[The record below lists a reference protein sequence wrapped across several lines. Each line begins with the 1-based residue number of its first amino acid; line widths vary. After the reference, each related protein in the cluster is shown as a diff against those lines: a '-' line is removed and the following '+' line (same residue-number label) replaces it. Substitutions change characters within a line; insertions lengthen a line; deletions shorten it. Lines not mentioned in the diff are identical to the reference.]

1 MPPIVDERPE
11 RVTLH
16 SSWTGIVMASLGV
29 VILIAVAIGVLSQV
43 TNIVGV
49 VIAALAAIGA
59 IVVLFDMPIASTFDA
74 DGVERRTPLRRH
86 RLEWSEV
93 EEVQRGRRSLRRPG
107 GDRSTGL
114 VAIRGIRHTLLVD
127 RTEGRREYED
137 LEAAIGE
144 PTFSDVFLDVGAPP
158 DNRTPTWMYRR
169 RKWRPEGR

>member
-1 MPPIVDERPE
+1 MPPLVDRPAD

-29 VILIAVAIGVLSQV
+29 VILLAVAIGVLTQAV
-43 TNIVGV
+43 NIVGV
-49 VIAALAAIGA
+49 VIAGLAFVGA
-59 IVVLFDMPIASTFDA
+59 VVVLFDMPIASTFDA
-74 DGVERRTPLRRH
+74 DGVERHTPLRRH
-86 RLEWSEV
+86 RLAWSDI
-93 EEVQRGRRSLRRPG
+93 EEVQRARRSLRRPG

-158 DNRTPTWMYRR
+158 ENRTPTWMYRR